1 MNHSHQIF
9 QPHLLQGQTAVISG
23 GSSGINLGIAKLFA
37 EHDANVVIVARNQE
51 KLDGAVEQLSQLG
64 EGKVLGFSADVREY
78 SALEN
83 VAKQVN
89 EQIGKID
96 IVIAGAAGNFL
107 APAAT
112 LNSNGF
118 GAVIDIDLKGTFNL
132 YRACFDYL
140 NIPNARLLA
149 ISAPQAQLPM
159 PLQSHAGAAKAG
171 IELLIKSLALEW
183 GHRGIRVN
191 GISPGAVENT
201 EGWDRL
207 SKGVDDSY
215 TKILPIPRV
224 AKVEEMADLA
234 LFLVTPMSSYMT
246 GQIIALD
253 GGLSM
258 LGSGAMVAK
267 MMGI

>member
-1 MNHSHQIF
+1 MNHSQQIF

-23 GSSGINLGIAKLFA
+23 GSSGINLAIAKLFA
-37 EHDANVVIVARNQE
+37 EHDANVVIIARNQE
-51 KLDGAVEQLSQLG
+51 KLDAAVTQLDQLG
-64 EGKVLGFSADVREY
+64 EGKVLGFSADVRDY
-78 SALEN
+78 AALESM
-83 VAKQVN
+83 AQQVKAAL
-89 EQIGKID
+89 GWVD
-96 IVIAGAAGNFL
+96 ILVAGAAGNFL

-112 LNSNGF
+112 LSANGF
-118 GAVIDIDLKGTFNL
+118 ASVVDIDLKGTFNL
-132 YRACFDYL
+132 FRSCFDIL
-140 NIPNARLLA
+140 RTPNARLLA
-149 ISAPQAQLPM
+149 ISAPQAQHPM

-171 IELLIKSLALEW
+171 IEMLIKTLAVEW
-183 GHRGIRVN
+183 GHRGIRIN

-207 SKGVDDSY
+207 SKAVDDSY
-215 TKILPIPRV
+215 TKLLPIPRV

-267 MMGI
+267 MMGL

>member
-1 MNHSHQIF
+1 MNHSSQIF

-37 EHDANVVIVARNQE
+37 QHDANVVIVARNQE
-51 KLDGAVEQLSQLG
+51 KIDAAIAQLNKLG
-64 EGKVLGFSADVREY
+64 EGKVLGFSADVREF
-78 SALEN
+78 SALEQ
-83 VAKQVN
+83 VAKQVS
-89 EQIGKID
+89 EQLGKID

-107 APAAT
+107 APAST
-112 LNSNGF
+112 LSANGF
-118 GAVIDIDLKGTFNL
+118 GSVVDIDLKGTFNL
-132 YRACFDYL
+132 FRACFEHL
-140 NIPNARLLA
+140 HTPNARLLA
-149 ISAPQAQLPM
+149 ISAPQAQHPM

-171 IELLIKSLALEW
+171 IELLIKTLALEW
-183 GHRGIRVN
+183 GHHGIRIN

-234 LFLVTPMSSYMT
+234 LFLVTPISSYMT

-267 MMGI
+267 MMGM